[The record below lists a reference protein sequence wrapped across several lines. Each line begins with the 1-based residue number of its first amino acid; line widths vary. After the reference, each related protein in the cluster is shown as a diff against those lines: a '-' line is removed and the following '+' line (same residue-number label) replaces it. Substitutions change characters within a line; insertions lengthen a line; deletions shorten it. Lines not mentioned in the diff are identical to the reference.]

1 MSLLFILCDE
11 IGRVHIVSLL
21 IPGLAQFYYC
31 VHTLFIESCLWAF
44 VTISIIISI
53 FNSENFSLLVH
64 YTSTYAVYK
73 HFIMY
78 AYVVVNFAKV
88 NSETDVQIYF

>member
-11 IGRVHIVSLL
+11 IGRVYIVSLL
-21 IPGLAQFYYC
+21 IPRLAQFYYC
-31 VHTLFIESCLWAF
+31 VHTPFIESCLWAF
-44 VTISIIISI
+44 VTIPISQF

-78 AYVVVNFAKV
+78 A
-88 NSETDVQIYF
+88 